1 MYCQNCG
8 KEVTGNFCQNCGT
21 AVASNI
27 PTQSVQSAQS
37 RNTPIVT
44 TTENKSDKISK
55 PIFIV
60 SLVFSVLLFFRSAYT
75 LFSVSLMNLQEDSAF
90 ILIGCGAP
98 FALCVLIGAALRGK
112 SKIAA
117 SIFYVLSILASLFM
131 CCAGLAV
138 SDDFLL
144 IALLCIPFIIL
155 TWIFGNRCTTSK
167 LSKAPLIIFAVLI
180 VSVLA
185 FILWYF
191 SGEIALNRSASNLFE
206 GMSEYSFSSEVE
218 TAKNLFE

>member
-8 KEVTGNFCQNCGT
+8 KEVTGNFCQNCGV
-21 AVASNI
+21 AVAPNV
-27 PTQSVQSAQS
+27 PPQNAQSAQS
-37 RNTPIVT
+37 QSTPIT
-44 TTENKSDKISK
+44 STTENKSDKFSK

-75 LFSVSLMNLQEDSAF
+75 LFSVSLVNLQDDSAF

-112 SKIAA
+112 SNVAA

-144 IALLCIPFIIL
+144 VALLCIPFIIL
-155 TWIFGNRCTTSK
+155 TWIFGNRCSSLK
-167 LSKAPLIIFAVLI
+167 ISKAPLIVFAVLI
-180 VSVLA
+180 IAVLA

-191 SGEIALNRSASNLFE
+191 SGDIALNRAASNLFD
-206 GMSEYSFSSEVE
+206 GMNENSFSDDVE
-218 TAKNLFE
+218 TARNLFE

>member
-8 KEVTGNFCQNCGT
+8 KEVTGNFCQNCGV
-21 AVASNI
+21 AVAPNVPSQNA
-27 PTQSVQSAQS
+27 QSAQS
-37 RNTPIVT
+37 QNIPT
-44 TTENKSDKISK
+44 TSTTNNKSDKISK
-55 PIFIV
+55 PIFII
-60 SLVFSVLLFFRSAYT
+60 SLVFSVLLFFRSAYA
-75 LFSVSLMNLQEDSAF
+75 LFSVSIVNLQDDSAF

-112 SKIAA
+112 SNLAA

-155 TWIFGNRCTTSK
+155 TWIFGNRCSSPK
-167 LSKAPLIIFAVLI
+167 ISKAPLIVFAVLVI
-180 VSVLA
+180 AVLA

-191 SGEIALNRSASNLFE
+191 SGEIAYNHAANNFAE
-206 GMSEYSFSSEVE
+206 DFSRAVD
-218 TAKNLFE
+218 NNQF

>member
-21 AVASNI
+21 AVAPNVPSQNA
-27 PTQSVQSAQS
+27 QSAQS
-37 RNTPIVT
+37 QNIPT
-44 TTENKSDKISK
+44 TSTTNNKSDKISK

-60 SLVFSVLLFFRSAYT
+60 SLVFSVLLFFRSAYA
-75 LFSVSLMNLQEDSAF
+75 LFSVSIVNLQDDSAF

-144 IALLCIPFIIL
+144 MALLCIPFIIL
-155 TWIFGNRCTTSK
+155 TWIFGNRYASPK
-167 LSKAPLIIFAVLI
+167 VSKAPLIIFAVLVI
-180 VSVLA
+180 AVLA

-191 SGEIALNRSASNLFE
+191 SADIALNRAASDLFD
-206 GMSEYSFSSEVE
+206 GMNEYSFSDEVE
-218 TAKNLFE
+218 TARNLFE

>member
-21 AVASNI
+21 AVAPNVPSQNA
-27 PTQSVQSAQS
+27 QSAQS
-37 RNTPIVT
+37 QNIPT
-44 TTENKSDKISK
+44 TSTTNNKSDKISK

-60 SLVFSVLLFFRSAYT
+60 SLVFSVLLFFRSAYA
-75 LFSVSLMNLQEDSAF
+75 LFSVSIVNLQDDSAF

-144 IALLCIPFIIL
+144 VSLICIPFIIL
-155 TWIFGNRCTTSK
+155 TWIFGNRCSSPKISK
-167 LSKAPLIIFAVLI
+167 TPLIVFAVLVI
-180 VSVLA
+180 AVLA

-191 SGEIALNRSASNLFE
+191 SGEIAYNRAANNFVE
-206 GMSEYSFSSEVE
+206 DFSHAVD
-218 TAKNLFE
+218 NNQF

>member
-21 AVASNI
+21 AVTSNI
-27 PTQSVQSAQS
+27 PTQISPSAQPQSAPAIL
-37 RNTPIVT
+37 TA
-44 TTENKSDKISK
+44 ENKSDKFSK

-75 LFSVSLMNLQEDSAF
+75 LFSVSIVSLQYDSAF

-155 TWIFGNRCTTSK
+155 TWIFGNRCSSPK
-167 LSKAPLIIFAVLI
+167 ISKAPLIVFAVLVI
-180 VSVLA
+180 AVLA

-191 SGEIALNRSASNLFE
+191 SADIALNRAASDLFD
-206 GMSEYSFSSEVE
+206 GMNEYSFSDEVE
-218 TAKNLFE
+218 TTRNLFE